1 MDDAIEQLKKNIE
14 SELGMVNELAGFIDR
29 AGQVNE
35 NEKRTFLDVINSL
48 RKRIRLVN
56 NSIPELLE
64 GVSLVKRLPKQEI
77 KSETKAIK
85 IESVSLGDGKTEII
99 VRKKDRSLFL
109 KELNISE
116 DLIKKLRK
124 RKLIKEK
131 TTPEFKKPSFYGK
144 ASNRFFLK
152 TAENW
157 MRAGYFKSM
166 SLDLRR
172 SNLNILTATYIS
184 MMMFSTVISIF
195 LGLFIF
201 LFLMFFSFS
210 FAFPFVD
217 IYTGSYFG
225 RFLKVFWIVFLIP
238 ALTGVSFYFFPGA
251 ERKSLGKRIDQEL
264 PFVVIHMASVSGSGI
279 APSEIFKIISLSKE
293 YKFTGKEIRKI
304 LNQIN
309 IYGYDLTTALRNV
322 ARATPS
328 SKLSELLNG
337 ISVTINSGGDIKVF
351 FEKRSESLLL
361 DYRIEREKS
370 TKNAETFMDIY
381 ISIVIAAPMILLMLL
396 IMISVSGIQVGFS
409 INQMTIGIIGI
420 VAIINILF
428 LTFLNLKQPV
438 Y

>member
-77 KSETKAIK
+77 KSETMATK

-131 TTPEFKKPSFYGK
+131 TTLEFKKPSFYGK

-166 SLDLRR
+166 GLDLRR

-201 LFLMFFSFS
+201 LFLMFFSLS

-217 IYTGSYFG
+217 LYTGSYVG
-225 RFLKVFWIVFLIP
+225 RFLKVFWIVFL
-238 ALTGVSFYFFPGA
+238 S
-251 ERKSLGKRIDQEL
+251 
-264 PFVVIHMASVSGSGI
+264 
-279 APSEIFKIISLSKE
+279 
-293 YKFTGKEIRKI
+293 
-304 LNQIN
+304 
-309 IYGYDLTTALRNV
+309 
-322 ARATPS
+322 
-328 SKLSELLNG
+328 
-337 ISVTINSGGDIKVF
+337 
-351 FEKRSESLLL
+351 
-361 DYRIEREKS
+361 
-370 TKNAETFMDIY
+370 
-381 ISIVIAAPMILLMLL
+381 
-396 IMISVSGIQVGFS
+396 
-409 INQMTIGIIGI
+409 
-420 VAIINILF
+420 
-428 LTFLNLKQPV
+428 
-438 Y
+438 